1 VLDFDYKVDKQEM
14 LKTYL
19 NWVDQVN
26 YILSLNI
33 SCPSKFRVKQGYREY
48 SPPKNIVICGLGG
61 SGIAGDLVKDALG
74 EKIKVPIEVVKD
86 YTLPPYSGEET
97 LVIAISYSGNTE
109 ETLSCYVQA
118 TEKNCMVASIS
129 SGGYL
134 KTFAEKT
141 GGLHI
146 LLRPG
151 YQPRASLPQ
160 LFFAVTRILECLNI
174 VPKIDYSE
182 AIKILEEN
190 KESLSPDKKDNEAMK
205 LAKRLY
211 QKIPVIYGHSFYRG
225 TAHRLKKEFNENSKV
240 PAKAEDFPE
249 LDHNDIVGWE
259 DTELSKVFT
268 AIVLRDEEEYLTERI
283 EATID
288 IMKSYGA
295 EIIELE
301 SRAKT
306 KLAKI
311 IDICHLGGVAS
322 IYLAL
327 LYGRDPAQ
335 IKPISMLKERL
346 SKKVGLQKKLLEK
359 LEKLLG

>member
-1 VLDFDYKVDKQEM
+1 MLDFDYKVDKQEM

-211 QKIPVIYGHSFYRG
+211 QKIPV
-225 TAHRLKKEFNENSKV
+225 
-240 PAKAEDFPE
+240 KAGGWDRDLPGWVQVDLVEHCGQSASGYFANTIS
-249 LDHNDIVGWE
+249 LCDIATGWWE
-259 DTELSKVFT
+259 GEV
-268 AIVLRDEEEYLTERI
+268 VLGRTGKD
-283 EATID
+283 
-288 IMKSYGA
+288 
-295 EIIELE
+295 
-301 SRAKT
+301 
-306 KLAKI
+306 
-311 IDICHLGGVAS
+311 
-322 IYLAL
+322 AL
-327 LYGRDPAQ
+327 MP
-335 IKPISMLKERL
+335 
-346 SKKVGLQKKLLEK
+346 
-359 LEKLLG
+359 